1 MSQTPRKQPVQPW
14 IPPQRP
20 AVRGQ
25 LQAGTPAAG
34 VVHVVHHHV
43 HTATKRQVDA
53 PLRAGWIF
61 ALVTGLLLGGGVAL
75 FVAGDRPHAEGLMV
89 VGAIFGGIGY
99 YLTLFLELVICVLA
113 IVAMV
118 RGAAARGILLLIG
131 GPVLTVLLLLLGIGA
146 GGLLRRGIVIEEKT
160 ASPAVEEAAAKPSAP
175 ADPVKSSL
183 RVDEILADARKMLA
197 VRDEATYAAAKN
209 DAFAKAAYDPALTE
223 AHREVVRTAL
233 NAIYAEADSKRKVKF
248 PR

>member
-1 MSQTPRKQPVQPW
+1 MQPW

-20 AVRGQ
+20 AGRGQ

-61 ALVTGLLLGGGVAL
+61 ALVTGLLLGVGAGLALGKGASGAAEVA
-75 FVAGDRPHAEGLMV
+75 
-89 VGAIFGGIGY
+89 GAIFFGLGY
-99 YLTLFLELVICVLA
+99 YLAFFVELVVIVMA
-113 IVAMV
+113 IIVMA
-118 RGAAARGILLLIG
+118 RGAVGRGIF
-131 GPVLTVLLLLLGIGA
+131 LLLGAPVMIVVMCA
-146 GGLLRRGIVIEEKT
+146 LGGLVGYGLRRGIVIEEK
-160 ASPAVEEAAAKPSAP
+160 AARPAVEEAAAKTPAP